1 MAATGRRFP
10 DARVRASGGKGRSHP
25 AAWCILNL
33 AGNRLGRAGGICLA
47 GRALKKLTPLLRALF
62 LLAATACLC
71 RGQTAPGWDISGAGP
86 QSEFETVNGTN
97 YFWHG
102 GVVSNQ
108 TAVVSGEEGS
118 AIELTGDVRVQG
130 DVTILDRGHI
140 WRGTN
145 FIYNFK
151 TGRVRAGTF
160 KTVQAPFSLAG
171 QNLTGRT
178 NEPYTATNAIISTD
192 DIEQPA
198 YTIHARRVV
207 ITPGER
213 IQAYHAWLYLGS
225 FPVFYW
231 PYLSQSLKKNQNN
244 FEFTPGDR
252 GIYGPYLLSAYNW
265 YGYSNFDGTIHADV
279 RERRGVA
286 GGPDL
291 LFHMGDWGE
300 AAVRYYYADDLDPSA
315 DGISAPFVKHQRQR
329 AAFVYDVTPWTN
341 ATIKAIANYQ
351 SDPLVIR
358 DFYEGE
364 YNANVQP
371 RTFVEG
377 TQLGNN
383 YVLDVMAEPRIV
395 DFFETVER
403 LPDVRLDGLR
413 QQVGVSPFYY
423 ENESSV
429 GYFTRA
435 FSNTNLE
442 MAPLPPYF
450 VGPTPFAA
458 SAVPNYSAARLDTLH
473 QLTLPETFFG
483 WLNVNPRLAGRLT
496 YYSDVTG
503 PNIHTNEQARAA
515 METGVDVNFKLSRV
529 YEDADSSLLDIH
541 GLRHFIQ
548 PEFDYGYAP
557 APTRAAY
564 QVPQFDYQAPSLR
577 LLPMEFPEYN
587 SIDALGAQNV
597 LRMILNNRFQTKRK
611 EGNED
616 VFDWSVYTD
625 WNLSRG
631 PGTNAP
637 FENLYNDVMFRPRSW
652 LILSSSTRYDLERPQ
667 WREASQRLT
676 IQPTTVWS
684 LTVGYYYLMNNDPEF
699 QTYANEN
706 IAGHNLID
714 LTFSYRLNE
723 NWGFHMY
730 DLYEA
735 QNGTFEQQV
744 YTIYRDLRSWTAG
757 LNFMLTEGPGQPN
770 DFTVALTFSLK
781 AFPHYTGVSG
791 VDQPT
796 DRFMNSSVVDPMMQ

>member
-1 MAATGRRFP
+1 
-10 DARVRASGGKGRSHP
+10 
-25 AAWCILNL
+25 
-33 AGNRLGRAGGICLA
+33 
-47 GRALKKLTPLLRALF
+47 LKKLTPLLGAL
-62 LLAATACLC
+62 LLLVATACL
-71 RGQTAPGWDISGAGP
+71 GQTPTGPGWDVFGTGP
-86 QSEFETVNGTN
+86 QSEFETINGTN

-102 GVVSNQ
+102 GAVSNL
-108 TAVVSGEEGS
+108 TAVVSGDDGV
-118 AIELTGDVRVQG
+118 ANELTGNVNVEG

-151 TGRVRAGTF
+151 TGQVRAGAF
-160 KTVQAPFSLAG
+160 KTVQEPFSVAG
-171 QNLTGRT
+171 RNLTGRT
-178 NEPYTATNAIISTD
+178 NESYTSTNAIISTD
-192 DIEQPA
+192 DFARPA
-198 YTIHARRVV
+198 YTIHARRIV
-207 ITPGER
+207 ITPGEQ

-225 FPVFYW
+225 YPVFYW
-231 PYLSQSLKKNQNN
+231 PYLSHSLKANHNN

-265 YGYSNFDGTIHADV
+265 YGYSNIDGTIHLDL

-291 LFHMGDWGE
+291 LFHMGNWGE
-300 AAVRYYYADDLDPSA
+300 AAMRYYYADDLDPSA
-315 DGISAPFVKHQRQR
+315 DGITAPFVKRQRQR

-341 ATIKAIANYQ
+341 ATIKAVANYQ
-351 SDPLVIR
+351 SDPLIIR

-383 YVLDVMAEPRIV
+383 YVADVMAEPRLV

-403 LPDVRLDGLR
+403 LPDIRLEGLR
-413 QQVGVSPFYY
+413 QQVGASPFYY

-429 GYFTRA
+429 GYYTRA
-435 FSNTNLE
+435 FSDTNLV
-442 MAPLPPYF
+442 MPPPLPLFWIGPAPFGPYS
-450 VGPTPFAA
+450 TP
-458 SAVPNYSAARLDTLH
+458 SYSAARLDTLH

-503 PNIHTNEQARAA
+503 PNIHTNQQVRAA
-515 METGVDVNFKLSRV
+515 METGVDVNFKIWRE
-529 YEDADSSLLDIH
+529 YDGAESSLLDIN

-557 APTRAAY
+557 APTRSAS
-564 QVPQFDYQAPSLR
+564 QIPQFDYQAPSLR

-587 SIDALGAQNV
+587 SVDALGSQNV
-597 LRMILNNRFQTKRK
+597 LRLVLNNRFQTKRK
-611 EGNED
+611 EGTED
-616 VFDWSVYTD
+616 VFDWSIYTD

-637 FENLYNDVMFRPRSW
+637 FENLYNDVAFRPRSW
-652 LILSSSTRYDLERPQ
+652 LTFSSSTRYDLENPQ
-667 WREASQRLT
+667 WREALQRVT
-676 IQPTTVWS
+676 IQPSTVWS
-684 LTVGYYYLMNNDPEF
+684 LSLGYYYLMNNDPEF

-706 IAGHNLID
+706 IPGHSLID
-714 LTFSYRLNE
+714 LSFYYRLNE

-735 QNGTFEQQV
+735 QDGVFQQQV
-744 YTIYRDLRSWTAG
+744 YTIYRDLRSWTAA
-757 LNFMLTEGPGQPN
+757 LNFMLTQGPGQPD

-781 AFPHYTGVSG
+781 AFPRLSG
-791 VDQPT
+791 RSESQQPL
-796 DRFMNSSVVDPMMQ
+796 DRFASSSVVDPMMEQ